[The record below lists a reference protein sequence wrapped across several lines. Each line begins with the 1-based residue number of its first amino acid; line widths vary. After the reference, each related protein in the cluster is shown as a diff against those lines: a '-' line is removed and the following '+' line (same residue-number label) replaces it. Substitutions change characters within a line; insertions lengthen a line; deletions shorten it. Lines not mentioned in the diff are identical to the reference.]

1 MIKERV
7 NRDKPERKGEQGG
20 ADNEKER
27 KGQSGR
33 KIKTEKERW
42 QQR

>member
-1 MIKERV
+1 M
-7 NRDKPERKGEQGG
+7 NRDKPEREGEQGG

-33 KIKTEKERW
+33 RIKTGKEKW